1 MIALLT
7 DCPSWHVER
16 FIVKR
21 YFITSNP
28 YGMIWRVFMKLPNR
42 LPAFDQILAVY
53 AVAAFMLFAW
63 SLLWF
68 FWNVPS
74 WLHFMN
80 LGVLFATLSY
90 AMAASFLEGLTFLG
104 LLLIVAFLL
113 PPAWFRDHFTAR
125 GAAVTVSLLGLI
137 MLRDY
142 WIVSENY
149 LLKPM
154 TTFGVVLVALMA
166 FLLFLTVKFSWMAK
180 ALSTLADRLTIFLY
194 LFVPISIISILN
206 VLLRNLLP

>member
-1 MIALLT
+1 
-7 DCPSWHVER
+7 
-16 FIVKR
+16 
-21 YFITSNP
+21 
-28 YGMIWRVFMKLPNR
+28 MKLPNR
-42 LPAFDQILAVY
+42 LPVFEQILAVY
-53 AVAAFMLFAW
+53 AVAAFMLFSW

-113 PPAWFRDHFTAR
+113 PSAWFRDHFIAR
-125 GAAVTVSLLGLI
+125 GAAVAISLLGLI

-154 TTFGVVLVALMA
+154 ATFGFAFVLLTAI
-166 FLLFLTVKFSWMAK
+166 LLFLAVKFSWMAK
-180 ALSTLADRLTIFLY
+180 ALSVLADRLTIFLY
-194 LFVPISIISILN
+194 LFVPLAILSILN

>member
-1 MIALLT
+1 M
-7 DCPSWHVER
+7 
-16 FIVKR
+16 KR

-42 LPAFDQILAVY
+42 LPALDQILAVY
-53 AVAAFMLFAW
+53 AVAAFMLFSW

-90 AMAASFLEGLTFLG
+90 AMAASFLEGLVFLV
-104 LLLIVAFLL
+104 LLLVVAFLL

-125 GAAVTVSLLGLI
+125 GVAVTASLLGLI

-149 LLKPM
+149 ILKPM
-154 TTFGVVLVALMA
+154 TTFWFVFVLLTAI
-166 FLLFLTVKFSWMAK
+166 LLFLTVKFSWMAK
-180 ALSTLADRLTIFLY
+180 ALSVLADRLTIFLY
-194 LFVPISIISILN
+194 LFVPLAILSILN

>member
-1 MIALLT
+1 MIGHETPFYHAKSLMV
-7 DCPSWHVER
+7 W
-16 FIVKR
+16 
-21 YFITSNP
+21 
-28 YGMIWRVFMKLPNR
+28 IWRVFMKLPNR
-42 LPAFDQILAVY
+42 LPALDQILAVY

-90 AMAASFLEGLTFLG
+90 AVAASFLEGLTFLG
-104 LLLIVAFLL
+104 LLLVVAFLL

-142 WIVSENY
+142 WIVSDNY

-154 TTFGVVLVALMA
+154 SALGLA
-166 FLLFLTVKFSWMAK
+166 FVILTVILLFLTVKFSWMTK
-180 ALSTLADRLTIFLY
+180 ALSVLAERLTIFLY
-194 LFVPISIISILN
+194 IFVPLSVLSILN

>member
-1 MIALLT
+1 
-7 DCPSWHVER
+7 
-16 FIVKR
+16 
-21 YFITSNP
+21 
-28 YGMIWRVFMKLPNR
+28 MIWRVFMKLFNR

-53 AVAAFMLFAW
+53 AMAAFMLFSW

-90 AMAASFLEGLTFLG
+90 AVAASFLEGLTFLG
-104 LLLIVAFLL
+104 LLLIVAFIL
-113 PPAWFRDHFTAR
+113 PPAWFRDYFTAR
-125 GAAVTVSLLGLI
+125 GSAVTISLLGLI

-149 LLKPM
+149 FLKPM
-154 TTFGVVLVALMA
+154 TTFGLALAVLMA
-166 FLLFLTVKFSWMAK
+166 VLLFLAVKFSWMDK
-180 ALSTLADRLTIFLY
+180 A
-194 LFVPISIISILN
+194 LN
-206 VLLRNLLP
+206 VLAERLTVFLYIFLSLSVLSLLVVLIRNLFS

>member
-1 MIALLT
+1 
-7 DCPSWHVER
+7 
-16 FIVKR
+16 
-21 YFITSNP
+21 
-28 YGMIWRVFMKLPNR
+28 MKLLSR
-42 LPAFDQILAVY
+42 LPAFDQILSAY
-53 AVAAFMLFAW
+53 AVVAFMLFAW

-80 LGVLFATLSY
+80 LSVLFATLSY
-90 AMAASFLEGLTFLG
+90 AVAASFLEGLTFLA
-104 LLLIVAFLL
+104 LLLIVAFIL
-113 PPAWFRDHFTAR
+113 PSTWFRDHFAAR

-142 WIVSENY
+142 WIVSEYY

-154 TTFGVVLVALMA
+154 ATFGLVLVILTAI
-166 FLLFLTVKFSWMAK
+166 LLFLTVKFSWMAK
-180 ALSTLADRLTIFLY
+180 ALSVLADRLTIFLY
-194 LFVPISIISILN
+194 LFVPLAILSILN

>member
-1 MIALLT
+1 
-7 DCPSWHVER
+7 
-16 FIVKR
+16 
-21 YFITSNP
+21 
-28 YGMIWRVFMKLPNR
+28 MKLPNR

-90 AMAASFLEGLTFLG
+90 AVAASFLEGLTFLG
-104 LLLIVAFLL
+104 LLLVVAFLL

-142 WIVSENY
+142 WIVSDNY

-154 TTFGVVLVALMA
+154 STLGLA
-166 FLLFLTVKFSWMAK
+166 FVILTVILLFLTVKFSWMTK
-180 ALSTLADRLTIFLY
+180 ALSVLAERLTIFLY
-194 LFVPISIISILN
+194 IFVPLSVLSILN